1 MRLHPLRWVNRFE
14 DIALDY
20 LLGKC
25 TERLESDIVCS
36 HAVLTLKK
44 YDAEHKTEYYQ
55 TLKTYLSCQMN
66 AVKAAKELFIH
77 RSTFLYRMAHIK
89 ELVQIDLEEPDQLLY
104 LLLTYRLLEMN
115 EQDK

>member
-1 MRLHPLRWVNRFE
+1 MQSIRQSIPDAE
-14 DIALDY
+14 DISV
-20 LLGKC
+20 
-25 TERLESDIVCS
+25 R
-36 HAVLTLKK
+36 
-44 YDAEHKTEYYQ
+44 
-55 TLKTYLSCQMN
+55 QMN